1 MHDDYFAFRLVY
13 SVFNRSRA
21 VFAAADEFYFRA
33 EFFRNRRKRRFVF
46 FRAYDDYFVDRGV
59 RIKRVK
65 GFFEY
70 GHAVYFFKKFIESEI
85 RAFAFARAHEYR
97 RSHRIIS

>member
-1 MHDDYFAFRLVY
+1 MYGDRIAACRVY

-33 EFFRNRRKRRFVF
+33 EFFGNRLKSRFVF
-46 FRAYDDYFVDRGV
+46 FRAYDDYFVDRGL

-70 GHAVYFFKKFIESEI
+70 GYAVYFFKKFIESEI